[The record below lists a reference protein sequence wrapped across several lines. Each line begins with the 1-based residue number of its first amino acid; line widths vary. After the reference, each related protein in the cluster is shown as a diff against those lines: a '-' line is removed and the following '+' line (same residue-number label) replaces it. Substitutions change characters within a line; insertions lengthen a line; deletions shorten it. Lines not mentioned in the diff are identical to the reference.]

1 MMPIAFT
8 LGATCFDV
16 AEDEYRDT
24 EQVLAAVVIEGDTR
38 DKPLEVAKLSRC
50 TGQFWVERIS
60 GKREAFGSFEVAF
73 EELERVA
80 LAYDGRLSVR

>member
-8 LGATCFDV
+8 LGATCFEMAD
-16 AEDEYRDT
+16 DESRDT

-50 TGQFWVERIS
+50 AGKFWVERIL
-60 GKREAFGSFEVAF
+60 GKREEFVSFEVAF
-73 EELERVA
+73 QELERVA
-80 LAYDGRLSVR
+80 LAYGGRLSVR